1 VLRQPQDAARVRP
14 KVCPTAKGLWIAM
27 TPTPTEGRVAG
38 VRPIYPS
45 GWRALWKCTL
55 VLADHVSPPPQ
66 QPPRRTVVPIA
77 QRQAIHLCP
86 TEARDDDVVPV
97 GQRLGGDPGNDCSHA
112 PQKCSRSGRGRG

>member
-86 TEARDDDVVPV
+86 TEARDDVEVPLE
-97 GQRLGGDPGNDCSHA
+97 QRRGVELGNGF
-112 PQKCSRSGRGRG
+112 SRAFQPRSINRHGRG